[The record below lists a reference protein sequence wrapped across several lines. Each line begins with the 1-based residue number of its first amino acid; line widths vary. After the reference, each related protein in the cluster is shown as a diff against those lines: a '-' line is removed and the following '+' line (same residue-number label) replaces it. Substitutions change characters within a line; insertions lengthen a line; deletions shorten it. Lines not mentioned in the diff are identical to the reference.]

1 MSMGAW
7 IGWLPQRRDLL
18 ATDIGHAMVRMQ
30 HAVFADR
37 GGLTSAAGQPLGDLL
52 AGLRLV
58 VARRRGHGWR

>member
-1 MSMGAW
+1 
-7 IGWLPQRRDLL
+7 
-18 ATDIGHAMVRMQ
+18 MQ